1 MCMDCRYA
9 AAAGRC
15 CCPSASISHIIASR
29 AVRCKGFGRRS
40 RWMGTVQ
47 GVAPKAVPRFLE
59 CTAPHMLTAAS
70 GSLCCCCCLLH
81 VLLQTS
87 TMALNF
93 PCCSAI
99 KLSVH
104 AGSNGAPQ
112 PQTSRDTS
120 PFTSACDFGV
130 RDGKACSS
138 ACRGGGEEHSP
149 RGAFFLLL
157 LRLRRV
163 LLCGSH
169 DSTPKTF
176 SGRVTTSAVA
186 TSQHAMFAGHTARI
200 LASNEDANAAGH
212 SLAFRRQLSSTILL

>member
-1 MCMDCRYA
+1 MDCRYA

-157 LRLRRV
+157 LRLRHA
-163 LLCGSH
+163 GSVARSEPQPPGQKPRTRPPLPSPARQPSPAH
-169 DSTPKTF
+169 ASLRRTSSLPPTKKAGEAFAST
-176 SGRVTTSAVA
+176 G
-186 TSQHAMFAGHTARI
+186 
-200 LASNEDANAAGH
+200 
-212 SLAFRRQLSSTILL
+212 